1 MKSIIITGQTATG
14 KTSFALDLA
23 KKINGELINC
33 DSRQVYKHLNII
45 TGKDIGSHRFH
56 KSSNL
61 NAFDIGYYNSSCN
74 NETMQQYNNAIPIWL
89 YDIIDPKQ
97 YFSSYDYVQCAK
109 YIVDNIFQRGKTP
122 IFVGGTYLYIKHLLY
137 GVDTERIPPDQK
149 LRNEL
154 VSKTIHELQTILQH
168 ESREIFEA
176 LNEGDR
182 NNPQRLIRKIEI
194 AQSRRDVIN
203 HVATNTKIPLP
214 IQETEIIG
222 LKFRHKEMLINA
234 IKSRVEER
242 IKNGA
247 LEEVEN
253 LLKQGYNEQDPGLRT
268 IGYTQIIQYLKK
280 QISWET
286 TISQWITKEVQYAKR
301 QMTFM
306 KKDRH
311 IRWIEI
317 G

>member
-1 MKSIIITGQTATG
+1 
-14 KTSFALDLA
+14 
-23 KKINGELINC
+23 
-33 DSRQVYKHLNII
+33 
-45 TGKDIGSHRFH
+45 
-56 KSSNL
+56 
-61 NAFDIGYYNSSCN
+61 
-74 NETMQQYNNAIPIWL
+74 
-89 YDIIDPKQ
+89 
-97 YFSSYDYVQCAK
+97 
-109 YIVDNIFQRGKTP
+109 
-122 IFVGGTYLYIKHLLY
+122 
-137 GVDTERIPPDQK
+137 
-149 LRNEL
+149 
-154 VSKTIHELQTILQH
+154 
-168 ESREIFEA
+168 
-176 LNEGDR
+176 
-182 NNPQRLIRKIEI
+182 
-194 AQSRRDVIN
+194 
-203 HVATNTKIPLP
+203 
-214 IQETEIIG
+214 
-222 LKFRHKEMLINA
+222 MLINA